1 MICRLLNISGHF
13 SRVFF
18 FYNLADFARGKLC
31 KFKINVKAVFTLV
44 KCLPTRLITRRLNS
58 NFIHKIRPN
67 LFRKSTKFLFRNLA
81 EILRETLKIN
91 LFPHSFSHYR
101 SLSLSLTHTQTHTLF
116 LTLLFSLSSFFCHT
130 FFNPFFFFR
139 GCFFYISLSGNH
151 KSLKFGPNFV
161 KEEQVQ
167 VSRLPAIVDPDPD

>member
-1 MICRLLNISGHF
+1 MDVNAAVNILIDLLLNISGHF
-13 SRVFF
+13 SRVLFL
-18 FYNLADFARGKLC
+18 YNLADFARGKLC

-101 SLSLSLTHTQTHTLF
+101 SLSLSLTHTHSHSLSHSPTLSLSF
-116 LTLLFSLSSFFCHT
+116 TLILSFSLSL
-130 FFNPFFFFR
+130 
-139 GCFFYISLSGNH
+139 Y
-151 KSLKFGPNFV
+151 
-161 KEEQVQ
+161 
-167 VSRLPAIVDPDPD
+167 SRQIF

>member
-1 MICRLLNISGHF
+1 MDVHAAVNILIDLLLNISGHF
-13 SRVFF
+13 SRVLFL
-18 FYNLADFARGKLC
+18 YNLADFARGKLC

-101 SLSLSLTHTQTHTLF
+101 SLSLSHTHSLSHSPTLSLSF
-116 LTLLFSLSSFFCHT
+116 TLILSFSLSL
-130 FFNPFFFFR
+130 
-139 GCFFYISLSGNH
+139 Y
-151 KSLKFGPNFV
+151 
-161 KEEQVQ
+161 
-167 VSRLPAIVDPDPD
+167 SRQIF